1 MARRGSWADYMIK
14 VSRGTIEGVKVSRG
28 TTGQLTITAGAA
40 PQWTP
45 PAAAPSSLYI
55 TTYAQLFYF
64 WNLPH
69 PT

>member
-1 MARRGSWADYMIK
+1 MARRRRWADYMIK

-28 TTGQLTITAGAA
+28 TTGQPTITAAATPQWTAGAA
-40 PQWTP
+40 PRV
-45 PAAAPSSLYI
+45 SLYMVL
-55 TTYAQLFYF
+55 YAQLFYF